1 MHLSGAST
9 SWLSAEVDSEL
20 RTKRRWRPEIRD
32 LELRGGHPQE
42 LLATVASSSS
52 SAMPSLEEL
61 REAFA
66 HTREQLHADDS
77 EIFASDIP
85 ELPPGLAPESPDSA
99 ADGARTASEILA
111 AAPALHE
118 QVESLQRRLADAEQ
132 RAARNAECAQRQVEI
147 HMTLLHAAHDAA
159 TESRDE
165 TRADAERLREQLA
178 TTAREL
184 ADARERVGLQAERY
198 QAELALVREQAAARA
213 EDGRRAL
220 AFVRAEASAERALL
234 AAELRACERA
244 GGGAGAASP
253 VEAAARGRARARPPP
268 SRRASPS
275 SASASTRRPPRG
287 RSRRTPRGSAARRA
301 ARCCA
306 SCSSGPSTAA
316 TRRRRRRRA
325 RRSSTSDSRASR
337 RRRTRRRWASTR
349 CSASTCCCRSGT
361 ASCSDECRGKRRI
374 KLYQRTTLFTCRI
387 APPLEITIGRC
398 GAPFTPSAAPV
409 AAASPSAGALGCSRS
424 LGRGCSLHSSRKAS
438 RLA

>member
-1 MHLSGAST
+1 
-9 SWLSAEVDSEL
+9 
-20 RTKRRWRPEIRD
+20 
-32 LELRGGHPQE
+32 
-42 LLATVASSSS
+42 
-52 SAMPSLEEL
+52 MPSLEEL

-85 ELPPGLAPESPDSA
+85 ELPPGIAPESPDSA

-111 AAPALHE
+111 AAPALQD

-132 RAARNAECAQRQVEI
+132 RAQRNAECAQRQVEI

-253 VEAAARGRARARPPP
+253 LRRRAGTGACSPAAVEASLAVERLGVDPTPAARPLSAHAAGLGGAAGGAMLRELQQWAVDGGDAAAAAAARTAKLHERLARVEAAA
-268 SRRASPS
+268 
-275 SASASTRRPPRG
+275 
-287 RSRRTPRGSAARRA
+287 
-301 ARCCA
+301 
-306 SCSSGPSTAA
+306 
-316 TRRRRRRRA
+316 
-325 RRSSTSDSRASR
+325 D
-337 RRRTRRRWASTR
+337 
-349 CSASTCCCRSGT
+349 
-361 ASCSDECRGKRRI
+361 
-374 KLYQRTTLFTCRI
+374 
-387 APPLEITIGRC
+387 
-398 GAPFTPSAAPV
+398 
-409 AAASPSAGALGCSRS
+409 AASVGFDALQREHV
-424 LGRGCSLHSSRKAS
+424 LLQKRYRKLQR
-438 RLA
+438 RLTVQT

>member
-1 MHLSGAST
+1 
-9 SWLSAEVDSEL
+9 
-20 RTKRRWRPEIRD
+20 
-32 LELRGGHPQE
+32 
-42 LLATVASSSS
+42 
-52 SAMPSLEEL
+52 MPSLEEL

-85 ELPPGLAPESPDSA
+85 ELPPGIAPESPDSA

-111 AAPALHE
+111 AAPALQD
-118 QVESLQRRLADAEQ
+118 QVEELQRRLADAEQ
-132 RAARNAECAQRQVEI
+132 RAQRNAECAQRQVEI

-253 VEAAARGRARARPPP
+253 LRRRAPPACSPAAVEASLAVERLGVDPTPAARPLSAHSAGLGGAAGGAMLRELQQWAVDGGDAAAAAAARTAKLHERLARVEAAA
-268 SRRASPS
+268 
-275 SASASTRRPPRG
+275 
-287 RSRRTPRGSAARRA
+287 
-301 ARCCA
+301 
-306 SCSSGPSTAA
+306 
-316 TRRRRRRRA
+316 
-325 RRSSTSDSRASR
+325 D
-337 RRRTRRRWASTR
+337 
-349 CSASTCCCRSGT
+349 
-361 ASCSDECRGKRRI
+361 
-374 KLYQRTTLFTCRI
+374 
-387 APPLEITIGRC
+387 
-398 GAPFTPSAAPV
+398 
-409 AAASPSAGALGCSRS
+409 AASVGFDALQREHV
-424 LGRGCSLHSSRKAS
+424 LLQKRYRKLQR
-438 RLA
+438 RLTRQT